1 MVSNCMAHRGS
12 SGGEPERELE
22 DIETVR
28 SEHGV
33 PARLGL
39 VRAIHT

>member
-1 MVSNCMAHRGS
+1 MAHRGS
-12 SGGEPERELE
+12 RGGEPERELE
-22 DIETVR
+22 DIETIR

-39 VRAIHT
+39 VGAIYT